1 MARFLT
7 LLIKTWLFSL
17 LVFWILP
24 LRGTA
29 QNWDIRLL
37 EDINLH
43 RNRDLDPLCKHLS
56 NSVAPLSVGLSLSVF
71 VYEYSRSNHTT
82 GKRRGLEMLAVTVGT
97 VALSQGLKWSINRKR
112 PYETYPQL
120 NNAYVAD
127 DPSFPSGHTAS
138 AFALATS
145 TTLIWPKWY
154 IAVPAYGWAGGVA
167 YSRMHLGLHYPSD
180 VLAGAALGAGSA
192 WLCHY
197 LNKKWFRKTSAK
209 TLL

>member
-7 LLIKTWLFSL
+7 ISIKTRQISLFL
-17 LVFWILP
+17 FWILP
-24 LRGTA
+24 LFGTA

-43 RNRDLDPLCKHLS
+43 RDKDLDPLCKHLS
-56 NSVAPLSVGLSLSVF
+56 NSVAPLSIGLPLGIMI
-71 VYEYSRSNHTT
+71 YEYHQSNLIS
-82 GKRRGLEMLAVTVGT
+82 GKRRGLEMLVVTAGT
-97 VALSQGLKWSINRKR
+97 VAITQGFKWTLNRKR
-112 PYETYPQL
+112 PYESYPQID
-120 NNAYVAD
+120 NAYNAT

-154 IAVPAYGWAGGVA
+154 VAVPAYSWAGGVA

-209 TLL
+209 TLP